1 MQEIQMIGV
10 ASVLEGQCDRRQIKA
25 THDRYIDGIL
35 TIENKYIYIFCVHY
49 INFAITHLNI

>member
-25 THDRYIDGIL
+25 THDRYIDD
-35 TIENKYIYIFCVHY
+35 
-49 INFAITHLNI
+49 